1 MIYIKIDTHTLALTP
16 ENESDVKE
24 YLKSFDRDKVIELL
38 HCENI
43 EEIKIGDLFDYTEL

>member
-1 MIYIKIDTHTLALTP
+1 MNFLKIDNIIKEMTP

-38 HCENI
+38 HCENV
-43 EEIKIGDLFDYTEL
+43 EEIKICDLFDYTEL